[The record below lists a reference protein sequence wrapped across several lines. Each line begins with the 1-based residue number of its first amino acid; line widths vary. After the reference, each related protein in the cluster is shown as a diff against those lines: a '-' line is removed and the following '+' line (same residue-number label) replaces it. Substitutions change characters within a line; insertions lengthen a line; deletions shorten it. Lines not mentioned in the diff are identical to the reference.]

1 MPDWSQAQLGA
12 ALVAGVVAL
21 VTAIVTA
28 LVTISISER
37 KLRRDF
43 GLEFAAERVAHELM
57 QSKWRLRSF
66 DVIKFH
72 LGGFEDDD
80 LRKMLVKAGAIR
92 FASKSGF
99 ELWGLLSR
107 NRDLLGLTRVPWDPE
122 NRGAPLP
129 TWMNPAKVGEA
140 K

>member
-43 GLEFAAERVAHELM
+43 GLEYAAERVAY
-57 QSKWRLRSF
+57 
-66 DVIKFH
+66 D
-72 LGGFEDDD
+72 
-80 LRKMLVKAGAIR
+80 
-92 FASKSGF
+92 
-99 ELWGLLSR
+99 
-107 NRDLLGLTRVPWDPE
+107 
-122 NRGAPLP
+122 
-129 TWMNPAKVGEA
+129 
-140 K
+140 